1 MEKKNRPLQAAN
13 SDIRVSDVT
22 PLTKSLQAPK
32 RTPKKH
38 RARVYMLRTGIEG
51 WTENDIL
58 RYCRLSSG
66 RNYATELERQ
76 LGITLER
83 IDEKNPDG
91 IGTHLRYRFS
101 CRGDVLKVI
110 THVNHLASIND
121 HNGLSQQEIADILK
135 LYRRQLKARI
145 SAANNFKPMCDA
157 LNMARAEMGK
167 TTQQHHYTNESNM
180 ISRIVLGGLTAK
192 QWARINGYSGEPRD
206 HMNAEQLEHLSY
218 LESTNIT
225 LIDMGMEYEQ
235 RKGELTRLSQRWLAK
250 RLEVVNV

>member
-22 PLTKSLQAPK
+22 PLTKSLQEPK

-91 IGTHLRYRFS
+91 TRVGHLDDAYIR
-101 CRGDVLKVI
+101 CGKPVGV
-110 THVNHLASIND
+110 T
-121 HNGLSQQEIADILK
+121 
-135 LYRRQLKARI
+135 LYQ
-145 SAANNFKPMCDA
+145 
-157 LNMARAEMGK
+157 
-167 TTQQHHYTNESNM
+167 
-180 ISRIVLGGLTAK
+180 
-192 QWARINGYSGEPRD
+192 
-206 HMNAEQLEHLSY
+206 
-218 LESTNIT
+218 
-225 LIDMGMEYEQ
+225 
-235 RKGELTRLSQRWLAK
+235 LTRQQYKEFS
-250 RLEVVNV
+250 EC

>member
-1 MEKKNRPLQAAN
+1 MERKTAHYRRLIQIFAYLMLRPYKIP
-13 SDIRVSDVT
+13 SR
-22 PLTKSLQAPK
+22 TKAH
-32 RTPKKH
+32 TEKH

-110 THVNHLASIND
+110 THVNHLANIND

-135 LYRRQLKARI
+135 LYPNAFN
-145 SAANNFKPMCDA
+145 AA
-157 LNMARAEMGK
+157 
-167 TTQQHHYTNESNM
+167 
-180 ISRIVLGGLTAK
+180 
-192 QWARINGYSGEPRD
+192 
-206 HMNAEQLEHLSY
+206 
-218 LESTNIT
+218 
-225 LIDMGMEYEQ
+225 
-235 RKGELTRLSQRWLAK
+235 
-250 RLEVVNV
+250 

>member
-66 RNYATELERQ
+66 RNYASELERRLDIQ
-76 LGITLER
+76 LER

-91 IGTHLRYRFS
+91 IGAHLRYRFS
-101 CRGDVLKVI
+101 CRSDVLRVI
-110 THVNHLASIND
+110 QLLNHNAASGGYT
-121 HNGLSQQEIADILK
+121 GLSQQDITDILN
-135 LYRRQLKARI
+135 LYPD
-145 SAANNFKPMCDA
+145 N
-157 LNMARAEMGK
+157 
-167 TTQQHHYTNESNM
+167 
-180 ISRIVLGGLTAK
+180 LTA
-192 QWARINGYSGEPRD
+192 A
-206 HMNAEQLEHLSY
+206 
-218 LESTNIT
+218 
-225 LIDMGMEYEQ
+225 
-235 RKGELTRLSQRWLAK
+235 
-250 RLEVVNV
+250 

>member
-13 SDIRVSDVT
+13 SDIRVSDIT

-91 IGTHLRYRFS
+91 TRARTGLVIGVYAHRTRYD
-101 CRGDVLKVI
+101 DVLC
-110 THVNHLASIND
+110 
-121 HNGLSQQEIADILK
+121 G
-135 LYRRQLKARI
+135 
-145 SAANNFKPMCDA
+145 
-157 LNMARAEMGK
+157 
-167 TTQQHHYTNESNM
+167 YTN
-180 ISRIVLGGLTAK
+180 
-192 QWARINGYSGEPRD
+192 
-206 HMNAEQLEHLSY
+206 HMY
-218 LESTNIT
+218 L
-225 LIDMGMEYEQ
+225 
-235 RKGELTRLSQRWLAK
+235 
-250 RLEVVNV
+250 V